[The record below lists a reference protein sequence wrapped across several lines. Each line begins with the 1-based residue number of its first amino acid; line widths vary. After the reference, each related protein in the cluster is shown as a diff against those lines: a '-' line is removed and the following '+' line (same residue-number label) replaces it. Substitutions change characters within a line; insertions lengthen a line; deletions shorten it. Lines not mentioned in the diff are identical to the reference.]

1 MDIRGKKHI
10 CPFCNAMFYDMNKE
24 VVNCPKCKKVLSK
37 DDELEFIKK
46 KKKAEIKLKD
56 EDRIIDSIDVD
67 DGDMDLSDSEMFFDM
82 ENDETISSKS
92 YNNDDEDY

>member
-46 KKKAEIKLKD
+46 KKKAEVKLKD

>member
-67 DGDMDLSDSEMFFDM
+67 DGEMDLSDSEMFFDM

>member
-24 VVNCPKCKKVLSK
+24 IVNCPKCKKVLSK

-46 KKKAEIKLKD
+46 KKKAEVKLKD

>member
-46 KKKAEIKLKD
+46 KKKAEVKLKD

-67 DGDMDLSDSEMFFDM
+67 DGEMDLSDSEMFFDM